1 MKRYLTFIFLV
12 PLLLQTGCYPAF
24 KLELDGLEPA
34 EITIPSAIKT
44 ISVLSRVDVDS
55 LYKDGKLQNGK
66 KASFERDSS
75 IVKQGIIG
83 CADALI
89 ASPRF
94 EVYDPIIRR
103 SLVGDFSD
111 GSQLLPWSV
120 IRAVAGVPPIDA
132 VLSLEYSEFRDTVV
146 ARRADGWIY
155 YQLDII
161 VKTYWRIYRLAQ
173 YSVSDYLFTDTLHA
187 YIGEDANLIVSTE
200 NKLSLLK
207 QALYLAGENTGR
219 RLAPYWTDLERI
231 YFPFGNKE
239 FSLAGKYMRD
249 GEWKAA
255 AEIWNRYT
263 PVRSKP
269 LAARACFNM
278 AVTCEMAGNI
288 TLALEW
294 LKESEKKGMD
304 TYFITDYRAK
314 LKERLPKTL
323 KLDQQMAVQD

>member
-1 MKRYLTFIFLV
+1 MKRYLIFVFLV
-12 PLLLQTGCYPAF
+12 PLLIQTGCYPAF

-34 EITIPSAIKT
+34 EITIAPAIKSV
-44 ISVLSRVDVDS
+44 SVLSRLDVDS
-55 LYKDGKLQNGK
+55 LFKAGKLQSGK
-66 KASFERDSS
+66 RTSFERDSL
-75 IVKQGIIG
+75 IAKQGVIG
-83 CADALI
+83 CVDALL

-111 GSQLLPWSV
+111 GSRLLPWNV
-120 IRAVAGVPPIDA
+120 IRAVAGIPPIDA

-146 ARRADGWIY
+146 ARSADGWIS

-187 YIGEDANLIVSTE
+187 YVGEDPNLIISSE

-207 QALYLAGENTGR
+207 QAMYLAGENTGR
-219 RLAPYWTDLERI
+219 RLAPYWTDLDRI
-231 YFPFGNKE
+231 YFPFGNE
-239 FSLAGKYMRD
+239 ELSLAAKYMRD

-255 AEIWNRYT
+255 AEILNRYAQ
-263 PVRSKP
+263 VRRKP

-323 KLDQQMAVQD
+323 KLDQQMAIQD